1 MAGRFPESI
10 ALRLDPGTRRSADG
24 RSVLGGA
31 PLRLLRL
38 SDVGAAALDRLL
50 AGSPGGRTAAETA
63 VARRLVDA
71 GIAHPRPSGP
81 VDASL
86 SLVIPVRDHTD
97 DLRALLDACPVA
109 GAPTVVV
116 DDGSADPTAVRRAV
130 GERGVVRR
138 HEVSAGPGV
147 ARNSGWRSTDSELV
161 VFLDADVLPEPAW
174 LDPLLAHFEDPDVG
188 MVAPRVRSRDL
199 QGTLLERYERERSPL
214 DLGPD
219 EARVVPRG
227 RVSYVPTAAVVCRR
241 AMLEQLGGF
250 DDAMRIG
257 EDVDLVW
264 RAIEA
269 GWTVRYEPASVV
281 THRPRRSWSALLRQR
296 VTYGSAAAPLDQRHP
311 GQVAPVEC
319 NAWSLGS
326 WALAALGGRLGLVA
340 SAAMAI
346 GSSAA
351 LVPRLDGRLD
361 HPTRSA
367 FALAGGGTLR
377 AGLWLARATWR
388 AWLPFAVVGSLF
400 SRRVRR
406 ATALAAVAP
415 ALADHHSRRPD
426 IDPVTWTVLHAADD
440 AAYCTGVWRGVL
452 QRRSARCLAP
462 RLSGIPGVT
471 DRVRGPTGVDG
482 HGTRGKRDPE
492 ASGS

>member
-10 ALRLDPGTRRSADG
+10 ALRLDPGTRRSEDG

-38 SDVGAAALDRLL
+38 SDVGAQALDRLL
-50 AGSPGGRTAAETA
+50 AGSPGGRTAAEAA

-86 SLVIPVRDHTD
+86 SLVIPVRDHAD
-97 DLRALLDACPVA
+97 DLRQLLDADPVA

-116 DDGSADPTAVRRAV
+116 DDGSADAAAVRRAV

-138 HEVSAGPGV
+138 SEASAGPGV
-147 ARNSGWRSTDSELV
+147 ARNTGWRSTGSELV
-161 VFLDADVLPEPAW
+161 VFLDADVLPEPGW

-199 QGTLLERYERERSPL
+199 RGTLLERYERERSPL

-241 AMLEQLGGF
+241 AMLDQLGGF
-250 DDAMRIG
+250 DDSMRIG

-264 RAIEA
+264 RAAGA

-296 VTYGSAAAPLDQRHP
+296 ATYGSAAATLDQRHP

-326 WALAALGGRLGLVA
+326 WALVALGGRLGL
-340 SAAMAI
+340 AAGTITAV
-346 GSSAA
+346 GSSVA
-351 LVPRLDGRLD
+351 LVPRLEGRLD
-361 HPTRSA
+361 HPARSA
-367 FALAGGGTLR
+367 FVLAGGGTLR

-388 AWLPFAVVGSLF
+388 AWLPFAIVGSFF

-406 ATALAAVAP
+406 VTALAAVAP
-415 ALADHHSRRPD
+415 ALADHRSRRPD
-426 IDPVTWTVLHAADD
+426 VGPVTWTALHALDD
-440 AAYCTGVWRGVL
+440 AAYCAGVWRGVFR
-452 QRRSARCLAP
+452 RRSARCLAP

-471 DRVRGPTGVDG
+471 DRARGRVRVDRHGPGE
-482 HGTRGKRDPE
+482 KRDPE
-492 ASGS
+492 GSGS